1 VLARY
6 TGIYFELTCKY
17 TFLVLRRII
26 DTECS
31 LLLTDHERLII
42 CFTGSPYPVWIWTA
56 DGSTREEYEFAYR
69 IVMEKGLL
77 NREHKFN
84 VKYEL
89 AEYFIK
95 RAAEDNQ
102 KLAITMISG
111 SNGTLFVSNK

>member
-1 VLARY
+1 MDNFVDERDYKLLEAD
-6 TGIYFELTCKY
+6 KY

-69 IVMEKGLL
+69 IVMEKETEKITPG
-77 NREHKFN
+77 
-84 VKYEL
+84 
-89 AEYFIK
+89 YFTK
-95 RAAEDNQ
+95 SHDDLWDDVFR
-102 KLAITMISG
+102 
-111 SNGTLFVSNK
+111 